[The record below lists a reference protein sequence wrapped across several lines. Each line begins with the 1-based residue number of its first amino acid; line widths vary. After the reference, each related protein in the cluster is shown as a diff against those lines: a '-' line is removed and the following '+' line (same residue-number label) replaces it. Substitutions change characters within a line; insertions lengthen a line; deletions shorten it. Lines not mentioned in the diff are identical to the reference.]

1 MTYRPKDWELPIG
14 IADKSLKKNHT
25 YKLILSGE
33 NDKRYSM
40 SLLTER
46 DKNLFEAGADAML
59 EAILKTGQ
67 YISNQVDK
75 KYFNATVIQNGT
87 INQDSL
93 ILARSLK
100 KGESGTLVF
109 IPDKE

>member
-1 MTYRPKDWELPIG
+1 MTYRPKDWKLPIG

-25 YKLILSGE
+25 YKLILSGKT
-33 NDKRYSM
+33 DKRYSM

-59 EAILKTGQ
+59 ESLRC
-67 YISNQVDK
+67 K
-75 KYFNATVIQNGT
+75 KEHLSGADLSGVVSQLFKNLTN
-87 INQDSL
+87 
-93 ILARSLK
+93 
-100 KGESGTLVF
+100 KGVWVF